1 MAVITLVTDNPKSW
15 IMPYA
20 AELKKQLAK
29 KHTVVVVHSPEKIRK
44 GDMAFFLSCEKIAS
58 AQVLSRNKHN
68 LVVHESALPKGRG
81 WSPLTWQILEGK
93 KKIPIMLFEAVPS
106 VDSGDIYF
114 QEIMSFEGHELVD
127 ELRVIQGAATMK
139 LVHRF
144 VAAYPK
150 VVGKK
155 QKGKATYY
163 PRRKPEH
170 SELNVNKTL
179 KVLINQLRVA
189 DNERYPAFFKYK
201 GKKYLLKV
209 YKETI

>member
-1 MAVITLVTDNPKSW
+1 
-15 IMPYA
+15 MPYVA
-20 AELKKQLAK
+20 KIKGQLVK
-29 KHTVVVVHSPEKIRK
+29 KHDVVIVHSPERIRK
-44 GDMAFFLSCEKIAS
+44 GDMAFFLSCEKIAGAS
-58 AQVLSRNKHN
+58 ILSRNKHN

-93 KKIPIMLFEAVPS
+93 KKIPIMLFEAALS

-114 QEIMSFEGHELVD
+114 QEMMTFEGHELID
-127 ELRVIQGAATMK
+127 ELRAVQGESTIK
-139 LVHRF
+139 LVNRF

-150 VVGKK
+150 IAGKK

-163 PRRKPEH
+163 PRRRPSD
-170 SELNVNKTL
+170 SELNVNKML

-189 DNERYPAFFKYK
+189 DNERYPAFFIHK

-209 YKETI
+209 YKETV